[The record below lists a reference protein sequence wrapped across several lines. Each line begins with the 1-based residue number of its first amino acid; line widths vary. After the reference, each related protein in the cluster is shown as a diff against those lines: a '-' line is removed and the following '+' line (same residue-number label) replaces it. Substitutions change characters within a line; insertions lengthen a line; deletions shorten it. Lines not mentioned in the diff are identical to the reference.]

1 MSMKKILLFLSF
13 VSLCVFSFAATK
25 NAKAVNDKCP
35 FSGKTVNSEQSVVF
49 NVCCGNCA
57 KKAAGDLKSFVGKVK
72 AGNKACPFSGK
83 AAKKKVVVAFCCSKC
98 KGKAS
103 S

>member
-1 MSMKKILLFLSF
+1 MKKILFFVSF
-13 VSLCVFSFAATK
+13 VTLCLFSHGADK
-25 NAKAVNDKCP
+25 DAKPANEKCP
-35 FSGKTVNSEQSVVF
+35 FSNKAVNPEETVVF

-57 KKAAGDLKSFVGKVK
+57 KKATSDLKGFVGKTK
-72 AGNKACPFSGK
+72 AGNKKCPFSGK
-83 AAKKKVVVAFCCSKC
+83 VAKKKVLVGFCCSKC

>member
-1 MSMKKILLFLSF
+1 MKKILLFLYF
-13 VSLCVFSFAATK
+13 TSLCVFLLAAPK
-25 NAKAVNDKCP
+25 NSKAVNDKCP
-35 FSGKTVNSEQSVVF
+35 FSGKAVNLEQTAVF

-57 KKAAGDLKSFVGKVK
+57 KKAVGDLKSFVGKAK

>member
-1 MSMKKILLFLSF
+1 MKKILFLLSIA
-13 VSLCVFSFAATK
+13 SLSVFSFAAPKNTK
-25 NAKAVNDKCP
+25 SVNDKCP
-35 FSGKTVNSEQSVVF
+35 FSGKPVSSDQSVVF

-72 AGNKACPFSGK
+72 AGNKTCPFSDK
-83 AAKKKVVVAFCCSKC
+83 PANKKVVVAFCCSKC
-98 KGKAS
+98 KSKAS